1 MFELLRGF
9 AILSLAQLL
18 GEMLRRVL
26 GIPIPGNVLGFGL
39 LAVALFAG
47 VIKVEAVAGAAKLL
61 LDHLTLLFAPVI
73 VGIVLYKEFFRTQWL
88 PMTSAILVSTAIT
101 LVLVGKLVDSY
112 LGGGSRHEIPRR

>member
-101 LVLVGKLVDSY
+101 LVLVGKLVDFY
-112 LGGGSRHEIPRR
+112 LEGGSRHGASRR

>member
-9 AILSLAQLL
+9 AILSLAQFL
-18 GEMLRRVL
+18 GEVLRRVL

-47 VIKVEAVAGAAKLL
+47 IIRVEAVAQAAKLL

-73 VGIVLYKEFFRTQWL
+73 VGIVLYKELFRTQWL
-88 PMTSAILVSTAIT
+88 PMMSAIVVSTAIT
-101 LVLVGKLVDSY
+101 LVLVGKLADLY
-112 LGGGSRHEIPRR
+112 LEGGSRHGVPHR